1 MADLFNMD
9 DSMGMGFLDKKSNS
23 NDGIY
28 RPNLKNA
35 KDKKKGYRAVLRFL
49 PNFTTD
55 GKLGEF
61 TITKLVHYAN
71 FTDYTD
77 LNGYYDSMKSFG
89 KGEKC
94 DLYDTFW
101 QLKNSKSVVQQERA
115 KQIAYSTKYYS
126 YVQVIEDENQPEM
139 EGKIMIFPFGKK
151 IKEKIAAEYSGEIT
165 GEKCNVYDIA
175 NGKDFVL
182 IIREVG
188 GFANYDSSTF
198 KPEVS
203 AIKISGKEVPV
214 VEDSNGKRSINAK
227 FQGHVKEYLLKR
239 DKNLEDFAPQKW
251 NEQQRGK
258 VQRIV
263 EILTGNPVSQA
274 NASISSA
281 SKTDFYNEPEVLSTS
296 SSTSTDDVDPDD
308 FFDNI

>member
-9 DSMGMGFLDKKSNS
+9 DSMGMDFLGKKTNS
-23 NDGIY
+23 GDGIY

-49 PNFTTD
+49 PNFTQE
-55 GKLGEF
+55 GRLGEF

-71 FTDYTD
+71 FTDYPD

-89 KGEKC
+89 KTEKC
-94 DLYDTFW
+94 ELYETFW

-126 YVQVIEDENQPEM
+126 YVQIIEDENQPEM
-139 EGKIMIFPFGKK
+139 EGKIMVFPFGKK
-151 IKEKIAAEYSGEIT
+151 IKDKISQEYTGEIT

-182 IIREVG
+182 IIKEIG
-188 GFANYDSSTF
+188 GYANYDSSTF

-203 AIKISGKEVPV
+203 AIKINGKEVPV

-227 FQGHVKEYLLKR
+227 FQEHVKNYLLKR
-239 DKNLEDFAPQKW
+239 DKNLEDFGPQRW
-251 NEQQRGK
+251 TEQQNGRI
-258 VQRIV
+258 QRII

-274 NASISSA
+274 NNSISSA
-281 SKTDFYNEPEVLSTS
+281 SKVDFFGEPEVVS
-296 SSTSTDDVDPDD
+296 SSSNSTDDVDPDD

>member
-49 PNFTTD
+49 PNFTAE

-61 TITKLVHYAN
+61 QITKLVHYAN
-71 FTDYTD
+71 FTEYPD
-77 LNGYYDSMKSFG
+77 LNGYYDSMRSFG

-94 DLYDTFW
+94 ELYDTFW
-101 QLKNSKSVVQQERA
+101 AMKNSKSVVLQEKA
-115 KQIAYSTKYYS
+115 KQIAYTTKYYS

-151 IKEKIAAEYSGEIT
+151 IKDKIAQEYSGEIT

-182 IIREVG
+182 ILKEVG
-188 GFANYDSSTF
+188 GFPNYDSSTF
-198 KPEVS
+198 RPEIS
-203 AIKISGKEVPV
+203 AIKINGKEVPV
-214 VEDSNGKRSINAK
+214 VEDANGKRSINAK
-227 FQGHVKEYLLKR
+227 FQEHVKTYLLKR
-239 DKNLEDFAPQKW
+239 DKNLEDFAPQRW
-251 NEQQRGK
+251 SEVQRGK
-258 VQRIV
+258 VDRIV
-263 EILTGNPVSQA
+263 EILTGNPLAQA
-274 NASISSA
+274 NNSITSA
-281 SKTDFYNEPEVLSTS
+281 SKSDFFNEPEVVS
-296 SSTSTDDVDPDD
+296 SSTSSDDVDPDD
-308 FFDNI
+308 FFDSI